1 MSGTR
6 RLLTGAQV
14 ITCRGPAPLRG
25 AALDAPEVVED
36 GGVLIE
42 GETIVTVG
50 ASAGLEAA
58 HHEAIER
65 GEVTIERFPGQVLAP
80 GFVDPHTHA
89 VFAGNRALEFERRL
103 RGETYLQI
111 LESGGG
117 ILETVEKLRRAGREE
132 LVAQTLGRLG
142 NMLAHGTTTAEMKTG
157 YGLSLEAEVKTIEV
171 LRTLMGLTPIQLV
184 GTFLGAHAYPRGK
197 DRAAYLDEVIEVM
210 LPAVR
215 QYDFVRFC
223 DVFCDRGVFD
233 VPSTRRILEKA
244 RELGFEL
251 KLHSDEIEALG
262 ATEMACQMGARS
274 VDHLVEATPAG
285 IEALASA
292 NTAAIL
298 LPGTSLSLG
307 KKYAPARPLIAAGA
321 AVALASD
328 LNPGSCHNESMQFS
342 LSLACAGLRLT
353 PAEAFHAATI
363 NAAYAIG
370 MDHLVGSLEAGK
382 QADVVAFDVPDYR
395 EVPYK
400 FGVNH
405 VTAVYKK
412 GTRVH
417 QRPAA

>member
-1 MSGTR
+1 M
-6 RLLTGAQV
+6 LL
-14 ITCRGPAPLRG
+14 
-25 AALDAPEVVED
+25 D
-36 GGVLIE
+36 

-50 ASAGLEAA
+50 SAATIEAE
-58 HHEAIER
+58 HREAIAKGEIAVEDHR
-65 GEVTIERFPGQVLAP
+65 GHVIAP

-117 ILETVEKLRRAGREE
+117 ILETVEKLRRAGRDD
-132 LVAQTLGRLG
+132 LVTETLGRLQ

-157 YGLSLEAEVKTIEV
+157 YGLSLESEVKTIEAM
-171 LRTLMGLTPIQLV
+171 RTLMGLTPIELV
-184 GTFLGAHAYPRGK
+184 GTFLGAHAYPKGK
-197 DRAAYLDEVIEVM
+197 DRPQYVDEVIEVM

-215 QYDFVRFC
+215 QFPFVRFC

-244 RELGFEL
+244 QELGFEL

-262 ATEMACQMGARS
+262 ATEMACAMGARS
-274 VDHLVEATPAG
+274 VDHLIEATDRG
-285 IEALASA
+285 IEALAASS
-292 NTAAIL
+292 TAAIM
-298 LPGTSLSLG
+298 LPGTSFSLG
-307 KKYAPARPLIAAGA
+307 KKYAPARRLIAAGA

-353 PAEAFHAATI
+353 PGEVFHMATI

-370 MDHLVGSLEAGK
+370 MDHKVGSLEAGK
-382 QADVVAFDVPDYR
+382 QADVVVFDVPDYR

-405 VTAVYKK
+405 VTAVYKRGVK
-412 GTRVH
+412 VYR
-417 QRPAA
+417 RPES